1 MLTICCKLQSYEL
14 YITGRLCAGFE
25 DNLLSMAE
33 MCSGQLGGPAPPL
46 AALQRLLLLA
56 LAQQDWM
63 AAAGYAFEMSEHYP
77 ELAQAGFDAALEGVR
92 QFEQSRPKGW
102 SPAVCQGFCIDG
114 SPCFAPAVDS
124 GYCDRH
130 ESQSSSS
137 SSSGSPNSSI
147 SSNDGIKSGNGC
159 VGDFLHRLNSDVC
172 TQFTVVKLCGQCC
185 IVQHKVHA
193 VRLLNQCLCEGREA
207 YTACLLGACK

>member
-1 MLTICCKLQSYEL
+1 MLTICCRLQNHGL
-14 YITGRLCAGFE
+14 YVTGQLCAGFE

-33 MCSGQLGGPAPPL
+33 MCSGQWGAPAPTL
-46 AALQRLLLLA
+46 AVCQRLLLLA

-63 AAAGYAFEMSEHYP
+63 AVVGYAFEMSEHYP

-92 QFEQSRPKGW
+92 QFERSRPKDW

-124 GYCDRH
+124 GYCDTH
-130 ESQSSSS
+130 KSQSSSSS
-137 SSSGSPNSSI
+137 SSSGSPSSSI

-159 VGDFLHRLNSDVC
+159 VMDFLHKLNSDVC
-172 TQFTVVKLCGQCC
+172 THVTTV
-185 IVQHKVHA
+185 
-193 VRLLNQCLCEGREA
+193 
-207 YTACLLGACK
+207 